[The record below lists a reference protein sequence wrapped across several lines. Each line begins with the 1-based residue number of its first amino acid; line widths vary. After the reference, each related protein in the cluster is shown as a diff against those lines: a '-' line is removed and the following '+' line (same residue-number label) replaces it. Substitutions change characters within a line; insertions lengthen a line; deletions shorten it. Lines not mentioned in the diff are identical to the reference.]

1 MFIPPRP
8 YQVLR
13 ITVFAGGIFLSAC
26 AVPPFSHVSLAPATV
41 ATAPRLPEKKL
52 ESPTAPALPL
62 APPILLRPEPLA
74 IEQPVANPD
83 LSRNVYFPLGSSEFG
98 SDASSTIDRIAE
110 QLKGN
115 NQRRVRLFA
124 YTDNLG
130 SKAYCVALAAQ
141 RATATTA
148 ELVKRGVRVGQIRR
162 RIIGCE
168 TTPGAPC
175 VSDKCR
181 RSRNRVEFRFDK

>member
-1 MFIPPRP
+1 MFIPPRR

-13 ITVFAGGIFLSAC
+13 ITIFAGGMFLSAC
-26 AVPPFSHVSLAPATV
+26 AVPPVADISLPPATV
-41 ATAPRLPEKKL
+41 ATTPRLPEKKV
-52 ESPTAPALPL
+52 EPPTAPALQL
-62 APPILLRPEPLA
+62 APQILHRPEPLA

-83 LSRNVYFPLGSSEFG
+83 HSTNIYFPLGSSEFG

-124 YTDNLG
+124 FTDDLG

-141 RATATTA
+141 RAIATTA

-168 TTPGAPC
+168 TTARAPC